1 MLNTKYI
8 IGGQDPQN
16 PQAQINPGALGPV
29 WFVKAVKYVPGPKE
43 EMSALDQF
51 NPKDTLITQQSFSN
65 VLKNNFTADSSASIS
80 LVKNQNDIIT
90 YHSKSATE
98 QAAVFSEVYYNKGWN
113 VYVDGNKASYGKANY
128 VLRAMMVPAGEHTI
142 VFKFEPE
149 THRIG
154 WDLTKYSSII
164 LLLLLLAAIVVTI
177 NQSRKLAA

>member
-1 MLNTKYI
+1 M
-8 IGGQDPQN
+8 
-16 PQAQINPGALGPV
+16 
-29 WFVKAVKYVPGPKE
+29 
-43 EMSALDQF
+43 
-51 NPKDTLITQQSFSN
+51 
-65 VLKNNFTADSSASIS
+65 
-80 LVKNQNDIIT
+80 
-90 YHSKSATE
+90 
-98 QAAVFSEVYYNKGWN
+98 
-113 VYVDGNKASYGKANY
+113 YVDGNKASYGKANY